1 MSENMVRVE
10 LGGESREV
18 AREEW
23 TKAADEL
30 VALFPNAGAP
40 KVTTI
45 GGETTLPAPAL
56 EAEDVPGFAPA
67 ALAVAALEEP
77 AAQPTISRR
86 APVAGLRIAGVG
98 ALEVEGGRMDLIG
111 QARSTI
117 DKEAA
122 EAVGFA
128 VAPTIYDRGTR
139 VIDTGIANAIA
150 SRQEW
155 EAMPLARE
163 NCAALAQRIQAED
176 REDSVSLIR
185 QCMMQDDGRIYAAH
199 VDEPAAVSKYS
210 ISEPAFG
217 SFVQRMNVP
226 GGSRYLVACWPELR
240 AHNVN
245 EWVAR
250 IGAAEKR
257 AEAAA
262 HVAKVALQSAPLDV
276 RFRHRLPSRPEATDR
291 EIFAVVGPGYADFD
305 ADQISEALA
314 IATPP
319 EARGRVTYD
328 GRRTRWEI
336 LFQSTVQPRHFVA
349 GEFFRAGVIVKT
361 DDTGGGALIGNAV
374 LWQNLCLNLII
385 VDVAETAHFAIRH
398 TGEVGALADKFRK
411 QFARA
416 MGSIDHFLRAWDY
429 AVEDDVIA
437 NVSKVAQAAGRS
449 VPTDAEEFM
458 AGIFRDT
465 IERELVPVRG
475 RKTEDAVRGL
485 MKAWGEDTSGAAGPT
500 RAAVANAFTRYAHA
514 SGTMDPWAEDE
525 IQRGA
530 GSLLR
535 RTRKDD
541 AFATSLGFL
550 APEDVK

>member
-18 AREEW
+18 PREEW

-30 VALFPNAGAP
+30 VALFPTLGAP
-40 KVTTI
+40 KVTTL
-45 GGETTLPAPAL
+45 GGSDTLPAPP
-56 EAEDVPGFAPA
+56 EPEEVPAFAPA
-67 ALAVAALEEP
+67 LAASAAEVE
-77 AAQPTISRR
+77 AQPTISRR

-98 ALEVEGGRMDLIG
+98 ALEVQGGRMDHVG
-111 QARSTI
+111 AARSTV

-128 VAPTIYDRGTR
+128 VAPTLYDRGTR
-139 VIDTGIANAIA
+139 VIDTGVANAIA

-163 NCAALAQRIQAED
+163 NCAALADRIRAED
-176 REDSVSLIR
+176 REDSVSLLR
-185 QCMMQDDGRIYAAH
+185 QCGMGDDGQLFAAH
-199 VDEPAAVSKYS
+199 VDAPAHVMHYT

-217 SFVQRMNVP
+217 SFVSRMNVP

-245 EWVAR
+245 AWIEK
-250 IGAAEKR
+250 IGASEKR

-262 HVAKVALQSAPLDV
+262 HVAKVALQTAPLDV
-276 RFRHRLPSRPEATDR
+276 RFRHRLPSRQEARDR

-336 LFQSTVQPRHFVA
+336 LFHSTVQPKHFVA
-349 GEFFRAGVIVKT
+349 GEFFRAGVVVKT
-361 DDTGGGALIGNAV
+361 DDTGGGALSGSAV
-374 LWQNLCLNLII
+374 LWQNLCLNLIY
-385 VDVAETAHFAIRH
+385 VDVAETAQFSIRH
-398 TGEVGALADKFRK
+398 TGEVGALAEKFRA

-416 MGSIDHFLRAWDY
+416 LGSIDHFIRAWDY
-429 AVEDDVIA
+429 AVEDNVIV
-437 NVSKVAQAAGRS
+437 NVGKVAQASGRS
-449 VPTDAEEFM
+449 VPSDAEEFM

-475 RKTEDAVRGL
+475 RKTEDVVRGL
-485 MKAWGEDTSGAAGPT
+485 MKAWSEDTSGAAGPT

-535 RTRKDD
+535 RTRKGD